1 MYNFPM
7 SIERCDKSIC
17 SFWFHLGQLQYVGGI
32 RGRNWPVEH
41 DDRRGNE
48 MEREKGS
55 EKGRSSLMN
64 TSSKR
69 TLSLFSSYY
78 FSFICDEDSSS
89 LIRYHIDTV
98 ALAERGAGF
107 MILSLRVSALFPSH
121 HLSIMVRG
129 NHLLHANYWPA
140 VGQQRTVSRSI
151 MTPPG
156 SAPFYLSRWYTTHPR
171 TSAGADSSE

>member
-17 SFWFHLGQLQYVGGI
+17 SFWFHLGRLQYVGGI

-64 TSSKR
+64 TSSTR
-69 TLSLFSSYY
+69 TLSLFFPLIISHLSVTKTPPP
-78 FSFICDEDSSS
+78 SF
-89 LIRYHIDTV
+89 DTISIPW
-98 ALAERGAGF
+98 AKRRAGF

-156 SAPFYLSRWYTTHPR
+156 SAPFYLSRWYTTHL
-171 TSAGADSSE
+171 SASADSSE